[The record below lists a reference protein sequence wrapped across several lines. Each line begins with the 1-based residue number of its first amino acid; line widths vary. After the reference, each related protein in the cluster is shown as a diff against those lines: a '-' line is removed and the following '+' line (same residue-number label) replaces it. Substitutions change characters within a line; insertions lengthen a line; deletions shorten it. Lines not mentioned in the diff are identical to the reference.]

1 MSASLYIPSRG
12 DRIAQVR
19 CGVQRVGTV
28 WYCDRLQVLVR
39 WDEGTSSSLRLG
51 SEELYVLE
59 GAAPADADRR
69 VRAASWGCPDST
81 VRSAR
86 TYAARVAARSS

>member
-1 MSASLYIPSRG
+1 VSASLYIPSRG

-59 GAAPADADRR
+59 GAAPRR
-69 VRAASWGCPDST
+69 R
-81 VRSAR
+81 
-86 TYAARVAARSS
+86 